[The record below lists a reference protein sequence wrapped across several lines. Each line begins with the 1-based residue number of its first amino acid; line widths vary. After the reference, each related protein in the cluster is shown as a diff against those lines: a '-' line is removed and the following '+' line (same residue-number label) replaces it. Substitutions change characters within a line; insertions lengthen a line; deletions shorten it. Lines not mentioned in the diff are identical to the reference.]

1 MEWTIGELEKGTII
15 GRRWRVVYRIDSGG
29 SSVVYLVVE
38 IGGRERTAALKIR
51 RMDTDHPKELFEN
64 EIRFLRAQPIRGDM
78 PEWFD
83 NGEHEGR
90 PYVVMTL
97 LAKLPRQM
105 SVKEAKRYFLQAAR
119 ILKRLHARGIIHGD
133 IKLDN
138 FALMDGKVVLADFA
152 TASYVEE
159 GKDSVPLVM
168 TPFYAAPELL
178 AGKTKGR
185 LTYRTDVY
193 AFGVAFEFACSDKA
207 ASVFDK
213 VHRLTVAAT
222 PTRRCDDWDVISRAI
237 RWAGRKRLIAA
248 VAGAVVLLAAA
259 FFGMRFFDSL
269 RMEQEY
275 RERNAGRMSTQS
287 LVYKGYSDYRSGD
300 MKSAYENLGKAI
312 HSPDFRAEEY
322 PYFDVMGFYEDAR
335 RHVNEKKE
343 VDGGGERTI

>member
-29 SSVVYLVVE
+29 SSIVYLVVE
-38 IGGRERTAALKIR
+38 IGGGERTAALKIR

-64 EIRFLRAQPIRGDM
+64 EIRFLCAQPIRGDM
-78 PEWFD
+78 PEWFN

-97 LAKLPRQM
+97 LKKLPRQM
-105 SVKEAKRYFLQAAR
+105 TVKEAKRYFLQAAR

-159 GKDSVPLVM
+159 GKDGVPLVM

-178 AGKTKGR
+178 AGKTNGR
-185 LTYRTDVY
+185 QTYRTDVY

-222 PTRRCDDWDVISRAI
+222 PTRRCDDWDAISRAI
-237 RWAGRKRLIAA
+237 RRAGRKRLIAA
-248 VAGAVVLLAAA
+248 VAGAVAAFLLALIGIMEAIE
-259 FFGMRFFDSL
+259 FRYEKSL
-269 RMEQEY
+269 
-275 RERNAGRMSTQS
+275 
-287 LVYKGYSDYRSGD
+287 SDEHKDFIEADAIR
-300 MKSAYENLGKAI
+300 KA
-312 HSPDFRAEEY
+312 S
-322 PYFDVMGFYEDAR
+322 
-335 RHVNEKKE
+335 N
-343 VDGGGERTI
+343 

>member
-1 MEWTIGELEKGTII
+1 MEPGTVI

-29 SSVVYLVVE
+29 SSIVYLVVE

-51 RMDTDHPKELFEN
+51 RMDTDHPKELFLN
-64 EIRFLRAQPIRGDM
+64 EIRFLRDQPIRGDM

-83 NGEHEGR
+83 NGEHEGC

-97 LAKLPRQM
+97 LEKLPRQM
-105 SVKEAKRYFLQAAR
+105 TVKEAKRYFLQAAR

-222 PTRRCDDWDVISRAI
+222 PTRRCNDWDVISRAI

-248 VAGAVVLLAAA
+248 VAGAVAAFLLAVIGIMEAIEFRYEESLFEEHKELIEADAIRKAA
-259 FFGMRFFDSL
+259 
-269 RMEQEY
+269 
-275 RERNAGRMSTQS
+275 
-287 LVYKGYSDYRSGD
+287 GY
-300 MKSAYENLGKAI
+300 
-312 HSPDFRAEEY
+312 
-322 PYFDVMGFYEDAR
+322 
-335 RHVNEKKE
+335 
-343 VDGGGERTI
+343 

>member
-1 MEWTIGELEKGTII
+1 MELGTVI

-29 SSVVYLVVE
+29 SSIVYLVVE

-64 EIRFLRAQPIRGDM
+64 EIRILRDQPIRGDM

-83 NGEHEGR
+83 NGEHEGC

-97 LAKLPRQM
+97 LKKLPRQM

-248 VAGAVVLLAAA
+248 VAGAVAVFLLAVIGIMEAIEFRYEESLFEEHNELIEADAIRKAA
-259 FFGMRFFDSL
+259 
-269 RMEQEY
+269 
-275 RERNAGRMSTQS
+275 
-287 LVYKGYSDYRSGD
+287 
-300 MKSAYENLGKAI
+300 
-312 HSPDFRAEEY
+312 
-322 PYFDVMGFYEDAR
+322 
-335 RHVNEKKE
+335 
-343 VDGGGERTI
+343 GG

>member
-29 SSVVYLVVE
+29 SSIVYLVVE

-51 RMDTDHPKELFEN
+51 RMDTDHPRELFEN
-64 EIRFLRAQPIRGDM
+64 EIRFLIAQPIRGDM

-97 LAKLPRQM
+97 LEKLPRQM

-222 PTRRCDDWDVISRAI
+222 PTRRCDDWDAIGRAI
-237 RWAGRKRLIAA
+237 RWAGRKRLIVA
-248 VAGAVVLLAAA
+248 VAGVVAAFLLAVIGIMEAIE
-259 FFGMRFFDSL
+259 FRYEESL
-269 RMEQEY
+269 FEEHKDLIEADAIRK
-275 RERNAGRMSTQS
+275 AG
-287 LVYKGYSDYRSGD
+287 
-300 MKSAYENLGKAI
+300 N
-312 HSPDFRAEEY
+312 
-322 PYFDVMGFYEDAR
+322 
-335 RHVNEKKE
+335 
-343 VDGGGERTI
+343 

>member
-1 MEWTIGELEKGTII
+1 MEPGTVIGG
-15 GRRWRVVYRIDSGG
+15 RWRVVYRIDSGG
-29 SSVVYLVVE
+29 SSIVYLVVE

-51 RMDTDHPKELFEN
+51 RMDTDHPKELFLN
-64 EIRFLRAQPIRGDM
+64 EIRILRDQPIRGDM

-83 NGEHEGR
+83 NGEYEGC

-97 LAKLPRQM
+97 LKKLPRQM

-152 TASYVEE
+152 TASCVEE

-222 PTRRCDDWDVISRAI
+222 PTRRCDDWDVIGRAI
-237 RWAGRKRLIAA
+237 RWAGRKRLIVAATGA
-248 VAGAVVLLAAA
+248 VAAFLLAVIGIMEAIEFRYEKSLFEEHKDLIEADAIRKAA
-259 FFGMRFFDSL
+259 
-269 RMEQEY
+269 
-275 RERNAGRMSTQS
+275 
-287 LVYKGYSDYRSGD
+287 GY
-300 MKSAYENLGKAI
+300 
-312 HSPDFRAEEY
+312 
-322 PYFDVMGFYEDAR
+322 
-335 RHVNEKKE
+335 
-343 VDGGGERTI
+343 

>member
-1 MEWTIGELEKGTII
+1 MKVCAAHGELDPGTVV
-15 GRRWRVVYRIDSGG
+15 GGRWRVVYRIDSGG
-29 SSVVYLVVE
+29 SSIVYLVVE
-38 IGGRERTAALKIR
+38 IGERERTAALKIR
-51 RMDTDHPKELFEN
+51 RMDTDHPRELFEN
-64 EIRFLRAQPIRGDM
+64 EIRILRDQPIRGDM

-83 NGEHEGR
+83 NGEHEGC

-97 LAKLPRQM
+97 LEKLPRQM
-105 SVKEAKRYFLQAAR
+105 TVKEAKRYFLQAAR

-207 ASVFDK
+207 ASVFAK

-237 RWAGRKRLIAA
+237 RWAGRKRLVAA
-248 VAGAVVLLAAA
+248 VAGAVAAFLLAVIGIMEAIA
-259 FFGMRFFDSL
+259 FRYEESL
-269 RMEQEY
+269 FEEHKELIEADAIR
-275 RERNAGRMSTQS
+275 
-287 LVYKGYSDYRSGD
+287 
-300 MKSAYENLGKAI
+300 KA
-312 HSPDFRAEEY
+312 S
-322 PYFDVMGFYEDAR
+322 
-335 RHVNEKKE
+335 N
-343 VDGGGERTI
+343 

>member
-1 MEWTIGELEKGTII
+1 MMGELKKGTLV
-15 GRRWRVVYRIDSGG
+15 GGRWRVVYRIDSGG
-29 SSVVYLVVE
+29 SSIVYLVVE

-51 RMDTDHPKELFEN
+51 RMDTDHPKELFLN
-64 EIRFLRAQPIRGDM
+64 EIRILRDQPIRGDM

-83 NGEHEGR
+83 NGEYEGC

-97 LAKLPRQM
+97 LEKLPRQM

-152 TASYVEE
+152 TANCVEE
-159 GKDSVPLVM
+159 GKDSVPPVM

-193 AFGVAFEFACSDKA
+193 AFGVAFEFACSDKS

-222 PTRRCDDWDVISRAI
+222 TKRRCDDWDVISRAI

-248 VAGAVVLLAAA
+248 VAGTVAAFLLAVIGIMEVAEA
-259 FFGMRFFDSL
+259 RFDASL
-269 RMEQEY
+269 LSERKGLVESEADRKADCV
-275 RERNAGRMSTQS
+275 RETLWSR
-287 LVYKGYSDYRSGD
+287 
-300 MKSAYENLGKAI
+300 
-312 HSPDFRAEEY
+312 
-322 PYFDVMGFYEDAR
+322 
-335 RHVNEKKE
+335 
-343 VDGGGERTI
+343 

>member
-51 RMDTDHPKELFEN
+51 RMDTDHPKELFLN
-64 EIRFLRAQPIRGDM
+64 EIRILRDQPIRGDM

-97 LAKLPRQM
+97 LEKLPRQM

-222 PTRRCDDWDVISRAI
+222 PTRRCDDWDAISRAI

-248 VAGAVVLLAAA
+248 VAGVVAAFLLAVI
-259 FFGMRFFDSL
+259 GIMETIELRYEKSL
-269 RMEQEY
+269 SDEHKDFIEADAIRK
-275 RERNAGRMSTQS
+275 AG
-287 LVYKGYSDYRSGD
+287 
-300 MKSAYENLGKAI
+300 N
-312 HSPDFRAEEY
+312 
-322 PYFDVMGFYEDAR
+322 
-335 RHVNEKKE
+335 
-343 VDGGGERTI
+343 

>member
-1 MEWTIGELEKGTII
+1 MRALQAVTGHLQFRIIPQYVSDFQPRTMILLPGTRNI
-15 GRRWRVVYRIDSGG
+15 
-29 SSVVYLVVE
+29 
-38 IGGRERTAALKIR
+38 
-51 RMDTDHPKELFEN
+51 
-64 EIRFLRAQPIRGDM
+64 
-78 PEWFD
+78 
-83 NGEHEGR
+83 
-90 PYVVMTL
+90 
-97 LAKLPRQM
+97 LPTRQV

-222 PTRRCDDWDVISRAI
+222 PTRRCDDWDVIGRAI
-237 RWAGRKRLIAA
+237 RRAGRKRLIAA
-248 VAGAVVLLAAA
+248 VAGTVAA
-259 FFGMRFFDSL
+259 FLLTVIGIMEAIEFRYEESL
-269 RMEQEY
+269 FEEHKELIEADAIRKA
-275 RERNAGRMSTQS
+275 AG
-287 LVYKGYSDYRSGD
+287 G
-300 MKSAYENLGKAI
+300 
-312 HSPDFRAEEY
+312 
-322 PYFDVMGFYEDAR
+322 
-335 RHVNEKKE
+335 
-343 VDGGGERTI
+343 